1 MADGMTFG
9 GAMTKI
15 NNVVEALGSS
25 PGGLKEHHEQKRQD
39 LHQRLID
46 TVSRINAVEE
56 GIVPRSL
63 FPEKGYTL
71 IREGLGASVSNV
83 VAYEAVLE
91 LNEGQI
97 EKFVSDIEQWVS
109 TLHDHFIL
117 GNEDPLPFKPPVE
130 DLLKAADGALSLESQ
145 VTSAIRTA
153 IDAEDPCLELLQEWA
168 EKVWSSLRAYRDY
181 PLEDLEES
189 YGYLAAQIEHL
200 AVITERVE
208 APEEVVVAING
219 LLGEIGGPWRNRP

>member
-1 MADGMTFG
+1 MPDGMPFG

-15 NNVVEALGSS
+15 NNVIEALASS

-46 TVSRINAVEE
+46 TISRINAVEE
-56 GIVPRSL
+56 GVVPRSL
-63 FPEKGYTL
+63 FPAEGYTL

-91 LNEGQI
+91 LNGRQI

-117 GNEDPLPFKPPVE
+117 GNEAPLPFRPPVE
-130 DLLKAADGALSLESQ
+130 DLLKAADGALSLEHL

-153 IDAEDPCLELLQEWA
+153 IDAEDPCLELLQGWA
-168 EKVWSSLRAYRDY
+168 EKVWSNLRAYRGY

-208 APEEVVVAING
+208 VPEEVVVAINS
-219 LLGEIGGPWRNRP
+219 LLDEIGGPWRNRS